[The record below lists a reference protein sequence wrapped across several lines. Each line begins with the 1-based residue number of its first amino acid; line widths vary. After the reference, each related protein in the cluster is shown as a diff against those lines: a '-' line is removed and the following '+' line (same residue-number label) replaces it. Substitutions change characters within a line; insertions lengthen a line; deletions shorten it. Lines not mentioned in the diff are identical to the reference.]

1 MRGMRA
7 LGIGSLV
14 LAAMLLMVLP
24 VSAGLYFEQSVTTE
38 GHGRGMEMKIK
49 GWAESGKA
57 KILYED
63 SNNPI
68 LHKGDYLLT
77 LDGGKTVYLID
88 PEKKTY
94 SKWSMEELFAFMN
107 RLGQSTGGMV
117 KIDFQDPHSQ
127 TLVTEPGGTVLGHST
142 THYKWKSGFTMD
154 MKVAFMHT
162 RDRLDT
168 VTDAWV
174 TKDVFDPGLFSWLR
188 ATVPTTGDPD
198 LDKILKTNTRVMGHG
213 LLLKMN
219 QTTITTNKKGKQRTS
234 TTHFEVT
241 KLVQENVDDSI
252 FAMPSGYSEAPLIPE
267 MGASPDQ
274 GDNGKGHGSQDEEH
288 KSPMSSLKSLF
299 GKKH

>member
-1 MRGMRA
+1 MTFGKA
-7 LGIGSLV
+7 LGVGCLV
-14 LAAMLLMVLP
+14 LAGVLLTTVP
-24 VSAGLYFEQSVTTE
+24 VSAGLYFEQTVTSE
-38 GHGRGMEMKIK
+38 GHGHGMEMRIK

-77 LDGGKTVYLID
+77 RDGGKTVYLVN
-88 PEKKTY
+88 PKEKTY

-107 RLGQSTGGMV
+107 RIGQSTGGIV

-142 THYKWKSGFTMD
+142 THYRWKSGFTMA

-162 RDRLDT
+162 RNRLDT

-188 ATVPTTGDPD
+188 ATVPTTGEPD
-198 LDKILKTNTRVMGHG
+198 LDKILQNNTRVMGDG

-219 QTTITTNKKGKQRTS
+219 QTTTTTNKKGKQRTS
-234 TTHFEVT
+234 TTHFKVT

-252 FAMPSGYSEAPLIPE
+252 FAMPSGYSETPLLPE
-267 MGASPDQ
+267 MATKQDQ
-274 GDNGKGHGSQDEEH
+274 KGNRKGDESQDKAP
-288 KSPMSSLKSLF
+288 KSPMSTLKSLF